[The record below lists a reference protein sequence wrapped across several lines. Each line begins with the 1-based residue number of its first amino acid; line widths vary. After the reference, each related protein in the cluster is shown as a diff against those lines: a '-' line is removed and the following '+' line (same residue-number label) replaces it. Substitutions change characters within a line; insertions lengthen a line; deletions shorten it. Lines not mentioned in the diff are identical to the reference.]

1 MKKSLFVFAFLAL
14 SMASAFDDLSMR
26 LQDLLCGVVT
36 MLKDI
41 FPMVLLAAFVL
52 AAVIYGIA
60 QMLPQEIKA
69 RAQSWA
75 WHSIIFTIVAAIL
88 FYVIPYII
96 QALVPDWDLI
106 DMCG

>member
-1 MKKSLFVFAFLAL
+1 MKKTLLVFALL
-14 SMASAFDDLSMR
+14 SLVMAGGFEDLSFR
-26 LQDLLCGVVT
+26 LQDLLCGIVT

-52 AAVIYGIA
+52 AAVIYGVA

-75 WHSIIFTIVAAIL
+75 WHSIIFTIVAAVL
-88 FYVIPYII
+88 FYIIPYII
-96 QALVPDWDLI
+96 QALVPEWDLL
-106 DMCG
+106 DACG